1 MMLREEK
8 VKIDVNHLLLGL
20 SHADNLPSKFAR
32 VNVNLQGASMK
43 ELLLIV
49 GIISIIACVL
59 SLLYAALNRHGYY
72 HLLDGEGDMYTRL
85 HRRMIVFFV
94 VGIVLAVIGVVC
106 IIIWTK
112 I

>member
-1 MMLREEK
+1 MMLWEEK

-32 VNVNLQGASMK
+32 VNVNLQGISMK
-43 ELLLIV
+43 ELLII

-59 SLLYAALNRHGYY
+59 SLLYAALNRYGYY
-72 HLLDGEGDMYTRL
+72 HLHDGEGDMYTRL
-85 HRRMIVFFV
+85 HRRMIVSFV
-94 VGIVLAVIGVVC
+94 VGIVLAVIGVAC